1 MSIESFF
8 APNINQAMLQIRATL
23 GEDAVILNQQKI
35 HGGIVVTASCN
46 ENKPQN
52 ENNISMFD
60 LLSLQR
66 ALEYHCVDEISKQQ
80 IIAECKKNIDDGVGG
95 DQVLESALNNIFDFC
110 SILHSDNRVQM
121 FMGTPGVGK
130 STVIAKLA
138 TKAKMD
144 NISVAV
150 VSTDNVRA
158 GANQQLKTMADI
170 LDVDF
175 YFYKDPQELF
185 DFLQKISIQYDK
197 VLIDTPGINPFVE
210 TELRRVSEF
219 ADVFKGDKILT
230 ADACRNVS
238 EALEIAEIFKSMGAN
253 LLLPTRL
260 DLTRRIGG
268 VLSVGCQLKLGLCAV
283 GIGASVTKGLASID
297 AKKLSKLILQ

>member
-23 GEDAVILNQQKI
+23 GDDAVILKQQKI

-46 ENKPQN
+46 ENEPMQK
-52 ENNISMFD
+52 NNIGEFD
-60 LLSLQR
+60 IPNLER
-66 ALEYHCVDEISKQQ
+66 ALEYHCVDENSKEQ
-80 IIAECKKNIDDGVGG
+80 IIAECKKNVAKGVAT
-95 DQVLESALNNIFDFC
+95 DQVLEQALSRIFDFC
-110 SILHSDNRVQM
+110 SILRSNNRVQM

-130 STVIAKLA
+130 STIIAKLA

-144 NISVAV
+144 NVSVAV

-185 DFLQKISIQYDK
+185 GFLQKISDQYDR

-210 TELRRVSEF
+210 TELERVSEF

-238 EALEIAEIFKSMGAN
+238 EAIEIAEIFKSMGAN

-283 GIGASVTKGLASID
+283 GIGASVTKGLAGID